1 MGPAHLPGY
10 DDPLALMG
18 ALHARLQQRCALLDR
33 LAEHVRRHGSDEGA
47 RASAAHVMRM
57 FDQDCPMHHDDE
69 EDDLF
74 PLLRAATPPEESAQL
89 EALIAWLLAQHH
101 EMHAAYE
108 AIRSQLETVADGRL
122 GTIDRDRVD
131 RLHTLC
137 LEHVETEEIELIPF
151 ARAHL
156 DAAAIERLGRA
167 MAARRNAPYA
177 GGPSG

>member
-1 MGPAHLPGY
+1 MAPSHLPGF

-33 LAEHVRRHGSDEGA
+33 LAEHVARHGSDAGA

-57 FDQDCPMHHDDE
+57 FDLDCPLHHADE

-74 PLLRAATPPEESAQL
+74 PLLRAATPPEDSARL
-89 EALIAWLLAQHH
+89 EALIAGLVAQHH
-101 EMHAAYE
+101 EMRTAYE
-108 AIRSQLETVADGRL
+108 PIRRQLETVADGRL
-122 GTIDRDRVD
+122 GAIDRNLVD

-137 LEHVETEEIELIPF
+137 LEHVETEERELVPF

-167 MAARRNAPYA
+167 MASRRNAPYA
-177 GGPSG
+177 GGPSD